1 MEWVFGG
8 LILVAF
14 GAVLRRVLRMNSDEP
29 KPSGPVP
36 LGLAREA
43 IYRPIALELETQ
55 AAILGISLN
64 DAFEERDS
72 GHPDNAW
79 CLVQLST
86 SEWGR
91 LAEIVVVLL
100 KTVNEYMPL
109 ARVAVPVRSLA
120 TQHFKS
126 RIMVELMRTHELV
139 QQLVF
144 RSKLRFQLHVRTLR
158 RAAETVTADFSHEYQ
173 AADGAQSQSP
183 DLWRLLDL
191 EAHDFDLITKETLLA
206 FRAFLPCLR
215 DSDLAGFAAEIKS
228 VMPRGVRTVS
238 VAVER

>member
-8 LILVAF
+8 LVLVAF
-14 GAVLRRVLRMNSDEP
+14 GAVLRRVLRMNSDGP
-29 KPSGPVP
+29 KPGPVP

-72 GHPDNAW
+72 GHSDNAW
-79 CLVQLST
+79 CLVHLST

-91 LAEIVVVLL
+91 LAEIVVALL
-100 KTVNEYMPL
+100 NTVNEYMPL

-126 RIMVELMRTHELV
+126 WY
-139 QQLVF
+139 F
-144 RSKLRFQLHVRTLR
+144 APSC
-158 RAAETVTADFSHEYQ
+158 DFSCTSARCDARRKRSRRTSAMSITRRRTPETSPRTC
-173 AADGAQSQSP
+173 GACSTS
-183 DLWRLLDL
+183 RL
-191 EAHDFDLITKETLLA
+191 TT
-206 FRAFLPCLR
+206 
-215 DSDLAGFAAEIKS
+215 S
-228 VMPRGVRTVS
+228 T
-238 VAVER
+238 

>member
-55 AAILGISLN
+55 ASILGISLN

-86 SEWGR
+86 SEWRSEEHTSELQSR
-91 LAEIVVVLL
+91 L
-100 KTVNEYMPL
+100 
-109 ARVAVPVRSLA
+109 
-120 TQHFKS
+120 H
-126 RIMVELMRTHELV
+126 LV
-139 QQLVF
+139 C
-144 RSKLRFQLHVRTLR
+144 
-158 RAAETVTADFSHEYQ
+158 
-173 AADGAQSQSP
+173 
-183 DLWRLLDL
+183 RLLL
-191 EAHDFDLITKETLLA
+191 EK
-206 FRAFLPCLR
+206 
-215 DSDLAGFAAEIKS
+215 KKK
-228 VMPRGVRTVS
+228 
-238 VAVER
+238 